1 MNLTKATIS
10 ASIVYIIP
18 PFAFLLSTWIEMN
31 STSWNTND
39 SGAVQGFAYF
49 VLASLVPM
57 LVVAI
62 AFPLLAIK
70 LRNRFV
76 ASKWILLRI

>member
-18 PFAFLLSTWIEMN
+18 PFAFFLFSWIDMN

-39 SGAVQGFAYF
+39 SGAVQGFTYF
-49 VLASLVPM
+49 ALASLVPGQTGY
-57 LVVAI
+57 
-62 AFPLLAIK
+62 K
-70 LRNRFV
+70 
-76 ASKWILLRI
+76 